1 MDIAQLH
8 FLIAEGDEAQ
18 RRVIVDILHRVG
30 AVQISEA
37 VDGHVALRYLS
48 GRLQPPVNVII
59 IDLQL
64 PGVDALELIR
74 RMGEVQSRA
83 GVIIFGSQTNSVLF
97 SIESM
102 ADAFG
107 LNVLGVMTKPLI
119 AGRLEAVIA
128 NHLKPPEIQ
137 ASRAPTLSFTEVGN
151 GLKGE
156 EFDPYFQPKIELET
170 GRVKG
175 LEMFARWRH
184 PRYGVLGPAS
194 FMPALVENHR
204 IDFLDWAMIEK
215 SVQACRRLHD
225 EGIPISFSV
234 NVDPSTLAHP
244 QFMEQ
249 MDACLERHRIMADYL
264 TFEMTEKAVLTTTP
278 HFLERLLR
286 IRMKGFGLA
295 IDDYGTGLINLQLLA
310 RVPFSE
316 LKIDRAFVDGA
327 FRKPAIATVLR
338 SCLGLSRSLERRSVA
353 VGVETKQDWDFLQG
367 LGCTYAQGYY
377 IAKPM
382 PVEEFPDW
390 LSDWRHFF

>member
-1 MDIAQLH
+1 MDIGQLH
-8 FLIAEGDEAQ
+8 FLIAEGDDAQ
-18 RRVIVDILHRVG
+18 RRVIIDILHRSG
-30 AVQISEA
+30 ALQITEA
-37 VDGHVALRYLS
+37 PDGHTALRYIS
-48 GRLQPPVNVII
+48 GKFQPAVNVAI
-59 IDLQL
+59 IDMSL
-64 PGVDALELIR
+64 PGMDALELIR

-83 GVIIFGSQTNSVLF
+83 AVIIFGSQTSSVLF

-107 LNVLGVMTKPLI
+107 LNVLAVMTKPLI

-128 NHLKPPEIQ
+128 NHLRPPEVHTE
-137 ASRAPTLSFTEVGN
+137 RLPTLSFAEVGN
-151 GLKGE
+151 GLQGG

-184 PRYGVLGPAS
+184 PRYGVLGPGS
-194 FMPALVENHR
+194 FMPALIENHR

-225 EGIPISFSV
+225 DGIPISFSV

-249 MDACLERHRIMADYL
+249 MTACLERHRIMADYI

-286 IRMKGFGLA
+286 LRMKGFGLA

-316 LKIDRAFVDGA
+316 LKIDRSFVDGA

-338 SCLGLSRSLERRSVA
+338 SCLGLARSLERRSVA

-382 PVEEFPDW
+382 PVQEFPDW